1 MPPGG
6 REGLPRRRWLPR
18 FSTLCLLGVLLFLY
32 APLVILVGNSFNKSK
47 YGGRWDGFTWQW
59 YERLWQDEAT
69 LTALQNTLII
79 GACATVGATI
89 LGTLAA
95 WCLHRYRSPLQRL
108 HLLLAELPLAVPDIW
123 IGVAMQL
130 FFVTIGWELGYSS
143 VIAAHVTF
151 CVCYV
156 TTVMLGRLQSFDMN
170 LVDAARDLGASGFQ
184 VALKVVLPVL
194 APGILAAAMMAFILS
209 LDDFVIT
216 FFVSGP
222 GASTLPTRVYSMAK
236 TGRNLPVINALST
249 LLIFGTF
256 LLALAGHR
264 LLSRKPS

>member
-1 MPPGG
+1 MK
-6 REGLPRRRWLPR
+6 RPRLS
-18 FSTLCLLGVLLFLY
+18 FSTVCLAGVLVFLY
-32 APLVILVGNSFNKSK
+32 APLIVLVVNSFNKAK

-59 YERLWQDEAT
+59 YEKLWQDEVT
-69 LTALQNTLII
+69 LTALKNTLMI
-79 GACATVGATI
+79 GAVATAGATV

-95 WCLHRYRSPLQRL
+95 WCLHRYRSPLQRV

-130 FFVTIGWELGYSS
+130 FFVTIGWQLGYGT

-151 CVCYV
+151 CLCYV
-156 TTVMLGRLQSFDMN
+156 TTVMLGRLQSFDFQI
-170 LVDAARDLGASGFQ
+170 VDAARDLGASGWQ
-184 VALKVVLPVL
+184 VAWRIVLPVL
-194 APGILAAAMMAFILS
+194 APGIVAAGMLAFILS

-236 TGRNLPVINALST
+236 TSRNLPVINALST
-249 LLIFGTF
+249 LLISGTF
-256 LLALAGHR
+256 LLALVGHR
-264 LLSRKPS
+264 LLNRKTS

>member
-1 MPPGG
+1 MSHAAP
-6 REGLPRRRWLPR
+6 RTSRLPRLSS
-18 FSTLCLLGVLLFLY
+18 FMLLAAVVFLH
-32 APLVILVGNSFNKSK
+32 APLVVLVVNSFNKSK

-69 LTALQNTLII
+69 LAALRNTLLI
-79 GACATVGATI
+79 GATATVGATL

-95 WCLHRYRSPLQRL
+95 WCLHHYRTRLQRL

-130 FFVTIGWELGYSS
+130 FFVGVGWELGYAT
-143 VIAAHVTF
+143 VLVAHVTF
-151 CVCYV
+151 CLCYV
-156 TTVMLGRLQSFDMN
+156 TTVMLGRLQSFDFN
-170 LVDAARDLGASGFQ
+170 LVDAARDLGASGVQ
-184 VALKVVLPVL
+184 VMWRVVLPVL
-194 APGILAAAMMAFILS
+194 WPGILAAGLLAFILS

-236 TGRNLPVINALST
+236 TSRSLPVINALSS
-249 LLIFGTF
+249 LIISGTF
-256 LLALAGHR
+256 LVAFIGHR
-264 LLSRKPS
+264 LLNRRAS

>member
-1 MPPGG
+1 M
-6 REGLPRRRWLPR
+6 RRLLPR
-18 FSTLCLLGVLLFLY
+18 FSTVCLLGVLLFLY
-32 APLVILVGNSFNKSK
+32 APLAVLIANSFNKSK

-59 YERLWQDEAT
+59 YERLWQDEVT
-69 LTALQNTLII
+69 LTALKNTLMI
-79 GACATVGATI
+79 GACATLGATI

-95 WCLHRYRSPLQRL
+95 WCLHRYRSPVQRV
-108 HLLLAELPLAVPDIW
+108 HLVLAELPLAVPDIW

-130 FFVTIGWELGYSS
+130 FFVSIGWELGYGS

-156 TTVMLGRLQSFDMN
+156 TTVMLGRLQSFDMQ

-194 APGILAAAMMAFILS
+194 APGILAAGMMAFILS

-236 TGRNLPVINALST
+236 TSRSLPVINALSAV
-249 LLIFGTF
+249 LIFGTF